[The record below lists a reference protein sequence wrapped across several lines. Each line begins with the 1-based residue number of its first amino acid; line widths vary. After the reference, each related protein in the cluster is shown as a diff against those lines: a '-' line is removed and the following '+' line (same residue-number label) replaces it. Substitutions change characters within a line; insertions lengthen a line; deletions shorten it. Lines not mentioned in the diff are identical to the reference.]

1 MNKTKLPFLERIF
14 KGLKLNTVKRKLIF
28 YSVLIIV
35 VLAATTIY
43 SFIYTANVATTYNG
57 LFGSLYD
64 FNDLSKHYYETNY
77 RVEAVLSLS
86 LNRSEADTQDIKNHI
101 RQVVEETKQLDQQYR
116 SIKSWVGIK
125 GLIGLMETYETI
137 AVDVLEMY
145 ESREGLLGEEYFDG
159 AEELRKLKGYIND
172 RLSEIM
178 SEDIVQSSV
187 IYSQIRDQLGQNQLI
202 FTAVFFLILVANV
215 ITVVYFSRWFTKP
228 IASLSKRTEKIA
240 AGDLDIS
247 NIKVERDDELGVL
260 AGSFNKM
267 ANNIRVLIK
276 QITQKAD
283 VERKL
288 KEEEMK
294 NLKVMTELKQTEL
307 KILQSQINPHFLFN
321 TLNTIARMA
330 MFEEADDTLKLIEST
345 SELLRYN
352 LGKIKRERVTLKD
365 EIDNVK
371 EYIYIQ
377 QMRFSDRISFEFS
390 IDETLLG
397 EEAPYLV
404 LQPIVENAIIHGI
417 EPMETGGKLKLS
429 VYRENENIIVKIEDN
444 GIGMSKE
451 ELDHI
456 YFEKSSR
463 SIGLSNVKKRIEY
476 FYGQQ
481 DLLTV
486 ISEKGVGTTV
496 SVTIPKQK
504 A

>member
-1 MNKTKLPFLERIF
+1 MDISGLPFLERVF
-14 KGLKLNTVKRKLIF
+14 KRLKLNTVKRKLIF

-43 SFIYTANVATTYNG
+43 SFIYTSNIAKTYNG

-64 FNDLSKHYYETNY
+64 FNDVSKHFYDTNY

-86 LNRSEADTQDIKNHI
+86 LNRSEADTTDIKKHI
-101 RQVVEETKQLDQQYR
+101 NQVVEETKRLDLRYR
-116 SIKSWVGIK
+116 SIKSWVGIE
-125 GLIGLMETYETI
+125 GLIGLMETYEVV
-137 AVDVLEMY
+137 AVNALEMY
-145 ESREGLLGEEYFDG
+145 ETREGLLGEEYFDG

-172 RLSEIM
+172 RLAEIM

-187 IYSQIRDQLGQNQLI
+187 IYSQIEDQLARNQLI
-202 FTAVFFLILVANV
+202 FTAVFLCILVANV
-215 ITVVYFSRWFTKP
+215 ITVLYFSRWLTRP

-240 AGDLDIS
+240 AGDLDVS

-260 AGSFNKM
+260 AASFNKM
-267 ANNIRVLIK
+267 ANNIRTLIA

-371 EYIYIQ
+371 EYIFIQ

-417 EPMETGGKLKLS
+417 EPMESNGRLKLS
-429 VYRENENIIVKIEDN
+429 VYKEDEKIIVKIEDN

-456 YFEKSSR
+456 YYEKSSR

-476 FYGQQ
+476 FYGRD
-481 DLLTV
+481 DLLSI
-486 ISEKGVGTTV
+486 ISEKGIGTTV
-496 SVTIPKQK
+496 KVIIPKSNV
-504 A
+504 